1 MMKRVTSMVAVASA
15 ILSPAA
21 AIADPA
27 LGSRLGSDHS
37 EDTRSYSTA
46 DAGRSTRAIMSCA
59 VAKFPMQGR
68 ALLSASDIKTAE
80 SAAERLLRREECNML
95 GISSS
100 TSDSVQFH
108 IPLDVMRGMAAEEL
122 LNSHFDEAARL
133 PRLSV
138 EKSYTRPWFAVTGR
152 DSSVDAMAVCLAEIN
167 AADDVG
173 LLRTEAYSPAEMAAV
188 QTLGPSLGQ
197 CLQVGYKLH
206 ANRQTLRAAIAEGL
220 YHRLMDPVAPVPA
233 AAGK

>member
-1 MMKRVTSMVAVASA
+1 MKSISMALMMLCGLPSA
-15 ILSPAA
+15 AY
-21 AIADPA
+21 ADPP

-37 EDTRSYSTA
+37 QDTRSYSTA
-46 DAGRSTRAIMSCA
+46 DAGRSTHAIMSCA

-68 ALLSASDIKTAE
+68 ALLSATDIKIAKD
-80 SAAERLLRREECNML
+80 AAERLLRREECNML

-100 TSDSVQFH
+100 TSDSVQFA

-122 LNSHFDEAARL
+122 LNSHLDEAAIL
-133 PRLSV
+133 PRLAV
-138 EKSYTRPWFAVTGR
+138 EKSYSRPWFAVTGR

-167 AADDVG
+167 PADDVA
-173 LLRTEAYSPAEMAAV
+173 LLRTGPYSPAEMSAV
-188 QTLGPSLGQ
+188 QALGPSLGQ
-197 CLQVGYKLH
+197 CLQVGYKLK